1 MGKMK
6 ELYTL
11 LQETE
16 EALREYDPLA
26 FDYAKQIIDAAQ
38 AIARTAMTP
47 HLRSIKPREDQTS
60 ASLSGEEATG
70 PAVLPTVTI
79 GEQEYYVDERLR
91 QLRNVENPH
100 DFIDY

>member
-11 LQETE
+11 LHETE

-26 FDYAKQIIDAAQ
+26 FDNAKQIIEAAQ
-38 AIARTAMTP
+38 AIALTAMTP
-47 HLRSIKPREDQTS
+47 HLRSIKPREDQTPIS
-60 ASLSGEEATG
+60 FSGDEPAG
-70 PAVLPTVTI
+70 PTALPTVTI

-91 QLRNVENPH
+91 QLRNIENPH
-100 DFIDY
+100 DFIDF